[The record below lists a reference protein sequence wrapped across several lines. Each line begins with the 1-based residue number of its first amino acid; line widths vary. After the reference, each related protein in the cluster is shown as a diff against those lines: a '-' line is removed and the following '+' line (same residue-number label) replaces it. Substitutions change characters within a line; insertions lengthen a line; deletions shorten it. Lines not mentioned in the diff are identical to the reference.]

1 MEIEW
6 EEIKTDL
13 EQENQMEEEKINKQS
28 KQTIMTK
35 YEIVKE
41 TSFTGSV
48 LYSIEREGKYIL
60 NSCNKD
66 LDKVVEYLEN
76 IIANKDQESFK
87 ETIKVIEVYDKD

>member
-13 EQENQMEEEKINKQS
+13 EQENQMDEEKINKQI

-41 TSFTGSV
+41 TSFTGVV

-60 NSCNKD
+60 NSCDKD
-66 LDKVVEYLEN
+66 LNKVEGYLEN
-76 IIANKDQESFK
+76 IIANNDQESIK
-87 ETIKVIEVYDKD
+87 ETIKVIEVYED

>member
-28 KQTIMTK
+28 KQTIMAK

-48 LYSIEREGKYIL
+48 LYSIEKEGKYIL
-60 NSCNKD
+60 NYCNKD
-66 LDKVVEYLEN
+66 FDKVVEYLEN
-76 IIANKDQESFK
+76 IIANKFQESIK

>member
-1 MEIEW
+1 
-6 EEIKTDL
+6 
-13 EQENQMEEEKINKQS
+13 
-28 KQTIMTK
+28 MTK

-60 NSCNKD
+60 NSCNSD
-66 LDKVVEYLEN
+66 FNKVVQYLEN
-76 IIANKDQESFK
+76 LITNKDQESIK